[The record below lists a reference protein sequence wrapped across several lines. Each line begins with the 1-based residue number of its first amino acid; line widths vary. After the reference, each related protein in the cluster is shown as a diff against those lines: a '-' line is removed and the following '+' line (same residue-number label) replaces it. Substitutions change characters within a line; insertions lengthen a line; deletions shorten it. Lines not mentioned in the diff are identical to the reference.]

1 MKYDVAVIGSGVVGA
16 LISREL
22 SKYDIKVALLERCN
36 DVAMGTTK
44 ANSAIVHG
52 GFDAIPGTMKA
63 KLNVKGTEMMPE
75 VCKELNVPY
84 KNNGSLVL
92 AFSDE
97 EMEHVKK
104 LYDRGVK
111 NGVPNLEIIDGDKV
125 RELEPYVSEEV
136 VGALLQIQQV
146 LFARMN

>member
-1 MKYDVAVIGSGVVGA
+1 MKYDVAIIGSGVVGA

-97 EMEHVKK
+97 EMEHVKE

-136 VGALLQIQQV
+136 VG
-146 LFARMN
+146 RST